1 MSSSR
6 VERGEKHPSAYMENA
21 GKTQLLLT
29 SKCFLLQ
36 KAQSGCENDFSQFS
50 HLVSKK
56 QQEEIKQ
63 KNALNCNIVANN
75 ETERLTDI
83 KRKMQIACKHA
94 VCLSADVVTLN
105 FGTSKG
111 ENSKKQTSNLLN
123 QNAP

>member
-1 MSSSR
+1 MIF
-6 VERGEKHPSAYMENA
+6 PS
-21 GKTQLLLT
+21 
-29 SKCFLLQ
+29 F
-36 KAQSGCENDFSQFS
+36 F

-56 QQEEIKQ
+56 QQEEIKR

-94 VCLSADVVTLN
+94 VCLSADVTLN

-111 ENSKKQTSNLLN
+111 ENRKKQTSNLLN